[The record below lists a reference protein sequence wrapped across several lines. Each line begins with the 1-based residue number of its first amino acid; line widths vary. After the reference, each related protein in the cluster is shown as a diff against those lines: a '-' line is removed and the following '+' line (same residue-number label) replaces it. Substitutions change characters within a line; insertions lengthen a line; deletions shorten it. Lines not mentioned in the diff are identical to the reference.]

1 MKKLKKSLCIP
12 VKFKTYSGGDAT
24 CHIGFSIDRA
34 NMSMAD
40 ADEYLV
46 ERQIKGTL
54 AVGEPP
60 QEGGLRQKLIVEDMV
75 VSLSGVFSTGKIGG
89 WGRKSFSSGVTFML
103 SEVDAS
109 LLPSLSNRTG
119 FLWIDEAGDEAADV
133 ADVEPVTVSGAE
145 EKPAKKKPAKKLALA
160 KPRKQPAKRKR
171 K

>member
-1 MKKLKKSLCIP
+1 MKKLKRSLCIP

-34 NMSMAD
+34 NMTMAD

-60 QEGGLRQKLIVEDMV
+60 QEGGVRQKLLIGDMV
-75 VSLSGVFSTGKIGG
+75 VSLSGVFQTGKVSG
-89 WGRKSFSSGVTFML
+89 WGRKAFSSGVTFML

-109 LLPSLSNRTG
+109 VLPNLSNRTG
-119 FLWIDEAGDEAADV
+119 FLWIDEAGDLELDDPIDVTAEAT
-133 ADVEPVTVSGAE
+133 VTIVKA
-145 EKPAKKKPAKKLALA
+145 KPAKKLPLA
-160 KPRKQPAKRKR
+160 KPRKARAKK